1 MEPLVSTQ
9 CVPLLSVS
17 LRIGHAAR
25 KQCVRAALH
34 SNATFSLLAEKL
46 DIMAVNN
53 SVLQA
58 LTKRTFGEG
67 ASAPNKSRPEMKATA
82 DLFETVIGAYYF
94 DHGFEA
100 LCAWVEE
107 LYTPLIEVVAETYYQ
122 Q

>member
-1 MEPLVSTQ
+1 
-9 CVPLLSVS
+9 
-17 LRIGHAAR
+17 
-25 KQCVRAALH
+25 
-34 SNATFSLLAEKL
+34 
-46 DIMAVNN
+46 MAVNN

>member
-1 MEPLVSTQ
+1 M
-9 CVPLLSVS
+9 
-17 LRIGHAAR
+17 
-25 KQCVRAALH
+25 LH

-46 DIMAVNN
+46 DIMAV
-53 SVLQA
+53 SSTVLQA

-67 ASAPNKSRPEMKATA
+67 ACAPNKSRPQVKATA

-100 LCAWVEE
+100 LYAWVEE
-107 LYTPLIEVVAETYYQ
+107 IYTPLIKVVAETFYQ